1 MYYFDPHEIISSL
14 VMPLMDTSKR
24 VREYIV
30 EISLD
35 DAPVPVV
42 RRLSVPSN
50 LYVGHFVYVLVYA
63 MGWDGY
69 HLTELTQGDTL
80 WRSTKE
86 KAMDAESD
94 LDYEECYPG
103 MKVRNSFRATVSQLL
118 KKVGDE
124 CSLTYDMGDSWHH
137 TVRLVEIRRYEDAQI
152 RFSNIGVELLS
163 GTGAC
168 PPEDCGGVSGYE
180 DILRIIKNPEDS
192 VMPGSD
198 RASLR
203 SLLGKDFDPTFFDI
217 SPIRR
222 RFYDYER
229 TIVEVLHGF
238 YER

>member
-14 VMPLMDTSKR
+14 ITPLMDASKR
-24 VREYIV
+24 AREYIV
-30 EISLD
+30 EISLN
-35 DAPVPVV
+35 DAPVSVV

-124 CSLTYDMGDSWHH
+124 CSLAYDMGDSWHH
-137 TVRLVEIRRYEDAQI
+137 TVQSVQIRRYPTSSREHASD
-152 RFSNIGVELLS
+152 GVWSWL
-163 GTGAC
+163 
-168 PPEDCGGVSGYE
+168 
-180 DILRIIKNPEDS
+180 
-192 VMPGSD
+192 
-198 RASLR
+198 
-203 SLLGKDFDPTFFDI
+203 
-217 SPIRR
+217 
-222 RFYDYER
+222 
-229 TIVEVLHGF
+229 
-238 YER
+238 

>member
-14 VMPLMDTSKR
+14 VMPLLDASKR
-24 VREYIV
+24 AREYIV
-30 EISLD
+30 EISLE
-35 DAPVPVV
+35 DAPVRVV

-137 TVRLVEIRRYEDAQI
+137 TVRLVEIRRYEDAQV

-163 GTGAC
+163 GSGSC

-180 DILRIIKNPEDS
+180 EILRIIQDPEEYEYE
-192 VMPGSD
+192 
-198 RASLR
+198 RFR
-203 SLLGKDFDPTFFDI
+203 SLLGEGFDPAVFDI
-217 SPIRR
+217 RAIRR
-222 RFYDYER
+222 RLYDYER
-229 TIVEVLHGF
+229 TIGEVLHGF

>member
-1 MYYFDPHEIISSL
+1 MHYFDPYEIISSL

-24 VREYIV
+24 AREYIV
-30 EISLD
+30 EISLN
-35 DAPVPVV
+35 DAPVRVV

-180 DILRIIKNPEDS
+180 EILRIIKDPEDS

-198 RASLR
+198 RASLQ
-203 SLLGKDFDPTFFDI
+203 SLLGKNFDPSFFDI
-217 SPIRR
+217 RSARR
-222 RFYDYER
+222 RLYDYER
-229 TIVEVLHGF
+229 TIGEVLHGF

>member
-14 VMPLMDTSKR
+14 VTPLMDVSKR
-24 VREYIV
+24 AREYIV
-30 EISLD
+30 EISLN

-86 KAMDAESD
+86 KAMDVESD

-124 CSLTYDMGDSWHH
+124 CSLTYDLGDSWHH
-137 TVRLVEIRRYEDAQI
+137 TVRLVEIRRQ
-152 RFSNIGVELLS
+152 L
-163 GTGAC
+163 
-168 PPEDCGGVSGYE
+168 
-180 DILRIIKNPEDS
+180 
-192 VMPGSD
+192 
-198 RASLR
+198 
-203 SLLGKDFDPTFFDI
+203 
-217 SPIRR
+217 
-222 RFYDYER
+222 YDYER
-229 TIVEVLHGF
+229 TIGVHLSDQGF
-238 YER
+238 PCR

>member
-1 MYYFDPHEIISSL
+1 MYYIDPHEIISSL
-14 VMPLMDTSKR
+14 VTPLMDASKR
-24 VREYIV
+24 AREYIV
-30 EISLD
+30 EISLN

-50 LYVGHFVYVLVYA
+50 LYVGHFVYELVYA

-69 HLTELTQGDTL
+69 HLTELKQGDTL

-86 KAMDAESD
+86 KAMDAESG
-94 LDYEECYPG
+94 LECEEIYPG

-152 RFSNIGVELLS
+152 RFSNIGVEVLS
-163 GTGAC
+163 GEGAC

-180 DILRIIKNPEDS
+180 EILRIIKDPDEYEYE
-192 VMPGSD
+192 
-198 RASLR
+198 RFR
-203 SLLGKDFDPTFFDI
+203 SLLGPHFDPAFFDI
-217 SPIRR
+217 LSSRR
-222 RFYDYER
+222 RLYDYER
-229 TIVEVLHGF
+229 TISEVLHGF

>member
-14 VMPLMDTSKR
+14 VMPLMDASKR
-24 VREYIV
+24 AREYIL

-103 MKVRNSFRATVSQLL
+103 MKVRNSFRATVSQML

-137 TVRLVEIRRYEDAQI
+137 TVRLVEVHRYEDAQI
-152 RFSNIGVELLS
+152 RFTNIGVELLS

-168 PPEDCGGVSGYE
+168 PPEDCGGISGYE
-180 DILRIIKNPEDS
+180 EILRIIQDPEDS

-198 RASLR
+198 RASLQ
-203 SLLGKDFDPTFFDI
+203 SLLGKDFDPSFFDI
-217 SPIRR
+217 RSARR
-222 RFYDYER
+222 RLYDYER
-229 TIVEVLHGF
+229 TIGEVLHGF